1 MTFMRRAPR
10 SSRAMGTGSGRRLVR
25 AVATAFVLAAA
36 GLSSAQAQPLPAP
49 APTPTPGL
57 TIISSE
63 ISAGAAASNLGSSFL
78 ERLGNEATNGVNRS
92 GRTNPGGGGA
102 SEAAEAPKFRAW
114 GEAYGISARTGLQGD
129 FAGDRRTTW
138 GGVAGIG
145 ATVAPG
151 VNVEPQQDRRAA
163 GVPIGDSRSYPAR
176 RQLLH
181 RQRAGDGRRRHLPRL
196 RPDQLIARYRS
207 WLCDRRLRGRDRRC
221 TDRAR
226 LLLDAGPKPH
236 RAEDGLRICAF
247 GDGVLDRD
255 PHELLPGRGAR
266 RDGGARPVPGRR
278 RDRALLDIR
287 SEDSRLVGLWQ
298 VHQQRPAEFW
308 RGDGQHPRLPL
319 HQRAVRRREQVWRG
333 RRRRCFTQS
342 FQLIPPLRPLRRQVS
357 RGLSVAP
364 GDRRPRAEM
373 VARLA

>member
-102 SEAAEAPKFRAW
+102 SEAAEAPKFRAS
-114 GEAYGISARTGLQGD
+114 GEAYGISARTELQGD
-129 FAGDRRTTW
+129 FDRDSRPSW

-151 VNVEPQQDRRAA
+151 VNVGFSVDQ
-163 GVPIGDSRSYPAR
+163 SRSKI
-176 RQLLH
+176 
-181 RQRAGDGRRRHLPRL
+181 D
-196 RPDQLIARYRS
+196 
-207 WLCDRRLRGRDRRC
+207 
-221 TDRAR
+221 
-226 LLLDAGPKPH
+226 
-236 RAEDGLRICAF
+236 
-247 GDGVLDRD
+247 
-255 PHELLPGRGAR
+255 
-266 RDGGARPVPGRR
+266 VP
-278 RDRALLDIR
+278 
-287 SEDSRLVGLWQ
+287 LV
-298 VHQQRPAEFW
+298 VH
-308 RGDGQHPRLPL
+308 
-319 HQRAVRRREQVWRG
+319 
-333 RRRRCFTQS
+333 
-342 FQLIPPLRPLRRQVS
+342 
-357 RGLSVAP
+357 
-364 GDRRPRAEM
+364 
-373 VARLA
+373 